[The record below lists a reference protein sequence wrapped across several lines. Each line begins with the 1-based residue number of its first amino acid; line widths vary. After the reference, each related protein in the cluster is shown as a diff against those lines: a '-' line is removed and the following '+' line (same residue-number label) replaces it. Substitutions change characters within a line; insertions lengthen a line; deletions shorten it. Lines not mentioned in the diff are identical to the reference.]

1 MRVANR
7 LQLPFCRLVWHS
19 QLAGGGPSYGKDLRE
34 FSFHRGQKAV
44 LCPYWIRTSHG
55 TVRCEKMNVEVFD
68 DGSDPKGAVLKATAH
83 FGADKVH
90 ALVRHSHWLPDE
102 LKICGMAMDEDWEE

>member
-1 MRVANR
+1 MANDIDR
-7 LQLPFCRLVWHS
+7 
-19 QLAGGGPSYGKDLRE
+19 YGKDLRE

-44 LCPYWIRTSHG
+44 LCPYWIRTNHG

-68 DGSDPKGAVLKATAH
+68 DESDPKGAVLKATAH

-102 LKICGMAMDEDWEE
+102 LKICDMAMDEDWEE